1 MAAAG
6 PSSSAPPR
14 PGAGVATMVAGRRGD
29 SAAGG
34 RGALHGR
41 RGAAAVVADVVE
53 TKLATTAAD
62 CGSCRDAGPR
72 HCSGCERR
80 ARDAFLHDA
89 SDPRVAL
96 HLRSASPRPDLD
108 VWRLVALA
116 SDGGGWTG
124 VAVAVAVAMAMVADG
139 GGCGS
144 DGGGYRRCYLWRRW
158 LKAIIRLT
166 VRHRRR

>member
-1 MAAAG
+1 SPAKPGDALG
-6 PSSSAPPR
+6 WRRRGHPPR
-14 PGAGVATMVAGRRGD
+14 LHLAPARAWRRWWRDGAATAQRGGGGRSTGGVA
-29 SAAGG
+29 
-34 RGALHGR
+34 
-41 RGAAAVVADVVE
+41 
-53 TKLATTAAD
+53 LATTAAD